1 MSTHARPL
9 AHRLAEMSDEQLEE
23 LLRIRAVRADVDWDD
38 FFDAAEALLEP
49 ASIERALA
57 ALTKAEARALRGAV
71 DSRSDAAD
79 AGALIAFG
87 LLDDEGR
94 VPAPVAELV
103 ASAPAIAEDAPA
115 QPRPASASTAARAA
129 ERAFTTIG
137 ALGDMLLAA
146 RSAPLGLVGTGALS
160 ATERK
165 RFAEPGDPDD
175 LRTLAELADLARP
188 VDRELRVTIEA
199 DAWLDSSFAPRW
211 RQVTLAFQAAL
222 PRGIRSGDGWIE
234 PSQWRLA
241 HPWDPAWPGRAARL
255 HALAVLLG
263 LVAEDGAEP
272 QWTADLRQGG
282 AIGTSSL
289 EALLPTEVDRLFLQN
304 DLTAIAPGPLQ
315 PALDNRL
322 RAMTEHESAAQASS
336 YRFTGDS
343 IARALVD
350 GETAQ
355 GILDFLREVSL
366 TGLPQPLEY
375 LVAQTAARH
384 GLVRV
389 GPDATG
395 GTIVSSS
402 DIHLLEA
409 IEVDRNL
416 RPMGLVRDGER
427 LTSRVGAQT
436 VAWALTDARYPATL
450 VDRDGAAV
458 ATDRS
463 RVIAGGTRA
472 EVSYAPLITRL
483 RSRQGPDA
491 DAAWLDRELEAA
503 VRARAVVLVEV
514 AMPDGSSRALTL
526 EASGMGGGRL
536 RGRDRAADVERTLPV
551 RSIRSVRLL
560 ES

>member
-9 AHRLAEMSDEQLEE
+9 AHRLAQASDEQLHE
-23 LLRIRAVRADVDWDD
+23 LLRIRGVRADADWDD

-49 ASIERALA
+49 ASLERALA
-57 ALTKAEARALRGAV
+57 ALTRAEARALRDAV
-71 DSRSDAAD
+71 DARSDAPEAS
-79 AGALIAFG
+79 ALVAFG

-103 ASAPAIAEDAPA
+103 ASAPVIDDDPPAEA
-115 QPRPASASTAARAA
+115 RPASAVTTARAA

-146 RSAPLGLVGTGALS
+146 RSAPLSLVGTGALS

-165 RFAEPGDPDD
+165 RFAESGDPDD

-188 VDRELRVTIEA
+188 VDRELRVTTA
-199 DAWLDSSFAPRW
+199 VDAWLDSSFAARW
-211 RQVTLAFQAAL
+211 RQVALAFRAAL
-222 PRGIRSGDGWIE
+222 PRGIRAGDGWIA
-234 PSQWRLA
+234 PSQWPLA
-241 HPWDPAWPGRAARL
+241 HPWNPAWQERAERL
-255 HALAVLLG
+255 RALALILG

-272 QWTADLRQGG
+272 EWAAGLREGSALDTA
-282 AIGTSSL
+282 AL

-336 YRFTGDS
+336 YRFTADS
-343 IARALVD
+343 VARALVN
-350 GETAQ
+350 GETAH
-355 GILDFLREVSL
+355 GIVDFLREVSL

-384 GLVRV
+384 ELVRV

-395 GTIVSSS
+395 GTIVSSA
-402 DIHLLEA
+402 DAHLLKA

-416 RPMGLVRDGER
+416 RPMGLVREGDV

-463 RVIAGGTRA
+463 RIVAAGTPT
-472 EVSYAPLITRL
+472 EISYAPLIARL

-514 AMPDGSSRALTL
+514 AMPDGSSRELTL